1 VVWPDGA
8 TSSRQFKMTI
18 FDLDKSISVE
28 FHGGVDVIE
37 KKMLGLW
44 ADERLKSLKS
54 NIGMKLVNENVEVSV
69 NKIVVAEIPFMVF
82 EQLATVEIVEI
93 LLTKIKERFE

>member
-1 VVWPDGA
+1 MVWPDGA

-28 FHGGVDVIE
+28 FHGVVDVIE

-44 ADERLKSLKS
+44 ADKRLKNLQS
-54 NIGMKLVNENVEVSV
+54 NIEMKLINERVSISF
-69 NKIVVAEIPFMVF
+69 NKVVVAEIPFMVF

>member
-1 VVWPDGA
+1 
-8 TSSRQFKMTI
+8 MTI

-44 ADERLKSLKS
+44 ADERLKSLKA
-54 NIGMKLVNENVEVSV
+54 NIGMKLVNENVKVSV
-69 NKIVVAEIPFMVF
+69 NNIVVAEIPFMVF

-93 LLTKIKERFE
+93 LLTKIKEKFK

>member
-1 VVWPDGA
+1 MAFLSGA
-8 TSSRQFKMTI
+8 TNSRQSKMTI

-44 ADERLKSLKS
+44 VDERLKSLKTS
-54 NIGMKLVNENVEVSV
+54 IGMKLVNENVVVIVSD
-69 NKIVVAEIPFMVF
+69 IPVVEIPFPVF
-82 EQLATVEIVEI
+82 ERLATVEVADII
-93 LLTKIKERFE
+93 ISKIEERFK

>member
-1 VVWPDGA
+1 
-8 TSSRQFKMTI
+8 MTI

-69 NKIVVAEIPFMVF
+69 NNIVVAEIPFMVF

-93 LLTKIKERFE
+93 LLTKIKEKFK

>member
-1 VVWPDGA
+1 MVWPDGA

-54 NIGMKLVNENVEVSV
+54 NIGMKLVNENVKVSV
-69 NKIVVAEIPFMVF
+69 NNIVVAEIPFMVF

>member
-1 VVWPDGA
+1 
-8 TSSRQFKMTI
+8 MTI

>member
-1 VVWPDGA
+1 
-8 TSSRQFKMTI
+8 MTI

-44 ADERLKSLKS
+44 ANERLKGFKL
-54 NIGMKLVNENVEVSV
+54 NIEMKLINENVSISF
-69 NKIVVAEIPFMVF
+69 NKAEVAEIPFIVF

-93 LLTKIKERFE
+93 LLSKIKENMK

>member
-1 VVWPDGA
+1 
-8 TSSRQFKMTI
+8 MTI

-54 NIGMKLVNENVEVSV
+54 NVGMKLVNENVEVSV
-69 NKIVVAEIPFMVF
+69 NNIVVAEIPFMVF

-93 LLTKIKERFE
+93 LLTKIKEKFK